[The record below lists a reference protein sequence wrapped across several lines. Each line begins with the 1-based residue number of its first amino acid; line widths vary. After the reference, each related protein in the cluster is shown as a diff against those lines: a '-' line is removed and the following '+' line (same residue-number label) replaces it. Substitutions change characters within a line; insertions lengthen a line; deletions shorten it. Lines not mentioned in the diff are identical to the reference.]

1 MTFAG
6 HFVPYPQRVVIW
18 LAILLLG
25 YLVVAGRLWMVQQD
39 LIYLPDTAP
48 PQTRILAAKGLRLW
62 PANSSPEDYRGLL
75 AEPEARRAQGT
86 IVLFHGNAGSAQD
99 RALYLP
105 ALLRRGYRVLL
116 AEYPGY
122 GGRPGAPGEAVLVVD
137 GVATVARARA
147 QFGDPVLLWGESLG
161 AGVAAAVAGHPDSV
175 SAGLVLLTPWDS
187 LRDVAQHHYWY
198 LPVRWFLRDHYDS
211 IGNLA
216 AYRAPI
222 ALLVSGRD
230 EVIPPRHGLRLF
242 AALQERTRQV
252 RLWTF
257 PAAGHS
263 DWPDD
268 PQAPWWQEV
277 LQFLDQPA

>member
-1 MTFAG
+1 MTGTSHLFPG
-6 HFVPYPQRVVIW
+6 RQRTVIW
-18 LAILLLG
+18 LALLLLS
-25 YLVVAGRLWMVQQD
+25 YVVVAGRLWMVQQD
-39 LIYLPDTAP
+39 LIYLPGTAP
-48 PQTRILAAKGLRLW
+48 PQTRILAAEGLQLW
-62 PANSSPEDYRGLL
+62 PANSSPSDYRGLL
-75 AEPEARRAQGT
+75 AEPTTPPVRGT
-86 IVLFHGNAGSAQD
+86 IILFHGNAGSAQD
-99 RALYLP
+99 RAFYLP
-105 ALLRRGYRVLL
+105 ALRRHGYRVLL

-122 GGRPGAPGEAVLVVD
+122 GGRPGAPDETVLVAD
-137 GVATVARARA
+137 GVATVAQVRA

-222 ALLVSGRD
+222 ALLVAGRD
-230 EVIPPRHGLRLF
+230 EVIPPRHGQRLF
-242 AALQERTRQV
+242 SVLQERTRRV

-257 PAAGHS
+257 PASGHS

-268 PQAPWWQEV
+268 PQASWWQEV
-277 LQFLDQPA
+277 LQFLEQPT